1 MDITVHLTYRQT
13 ASRLL
18 AVMLVPGLLMAQSSA
33 PLPVTVTLP
42 ESRQAVQQVELTG
55 SFNARNAA
63 SLSPRLSGLVQ
74 ELLVDAGDRV
84 AAGDVLVRL
93 DDRLAVLEL
102 AQAASALRQAQASLA
117 EAERLRDE
125 ALRLKDSAVLPA
137 TEISARE
144 SALAIAR
151 AAVAVAQAQRDTQAE
166 RVQRH
171 KVVAPFAGVISQRL
185 SDPGE
190 WVQIGTA
197 VVELVDV
204 NDLWLDVQAPQRLW
218 PLLGAAPA
226 VEVTVDALGDRVLAA
241 QVAARVPVSDPAART
256 FLLRLTLADRSAD
269 ITPGMSARVRL
280 SLPGAQRNLII
291 PRDALIRYP
300 DGTTTVWVVDTTQ
313 SPPRANQ
320 RQVQLVGVS
329 GNSAEIVSG
338 LAPDQPVVVR
348 GNEVLTEGQ
357 AVRVIDAGSD

>member
-1 MDITVHLTYRQT
+1 MLAIVLLPTQT
-13 ASRLL
+13 W
-18 AVMLVPGLLMAQSSA
+18 AQSPA
-33 PLPVTVTLP
+33 PAPVTISMP
-42 ESRQAVQQVELTG
+42 EARQARQQVELTG

-84 AAGDVLVRL
+84 AVGDVLVRL
-93 DDRLAVLEL
+93 DDRLAQLEL
-102 AQAASALRQAQASLA
+102 AQAESAVNQAQAALV
-117 EAERLRDE
+117 EAVRLRDE

-144 SALAIAR
+144 SAVEIAR

-171 KVVAPFAGVISQRL
+171 QVVAPFAGVIAQRL

-190 WVQIGTA
+190 WVQTGTA
-197 VVELVDV
+197 LLELVDV
-204 NDLWLDVQAPQRLW
+204 SDLWLDVQAPQRLW
-218 PLLGAAPA
+218 PLLGAEPE
-226 VEVTVDALGDRVLAA
+226 VEVTVDALGERELAA
-241 QVAARVPVSDPAART
+241 SVAARVPVSDPAART
-256 FLLRLTLADRSAD
+256 FLLRLQLNDPSAD

-280 SLPGAQRNLII
+280 LLAGTTRNLII

-300 DGTTTVWVVDTTQ
+300 DGTTTVWVVDASQ
-313 SPPRANQ
+313 SPARASQ
-320 RQVQLVGVS
+320 QQVQLAGVS
-329 GNSAEIVSG
+329 GDSAEIVSG
-338 LAPDQPVVVR
+338 LGPDQPVVVR

-357 AVRVIDAGSD
+357 AVNVSNPGGN

>member
-1 MDITVHLTYRQT
+1 MGSTLQLVPRLILL
-13 ASRLL
+13 LL
-18 AVMLVPGLLMAQSSA
+18 AIALQPTGLYAQSSA
-33 PLPVTVTLP
+33 PAPVAVSMP
-42 ESRQAVQQVELTG
+42 ESRQARQQVELTG

-63 SLSPRLSGLVQ
+63 NLSPRLSGLVQ

-93 DDRLAVLEL
+93 DDRLAQLEL
-102 AQAASALRQAQASLA
+102 DQAESAVIQAQAALA
-117 EAERLRDE
+117 EAVRLRDE

-144 SALAIAR
+144 SAVEIAR
-151 AAVAVAQAQRDTQAE
+151 AAVEVALAQRDTQAE

-171 KVVAPFAGVISQRL
+171 LVLAPFAGVIAQRL

-190 WVQIGTA
+190 WVQTGTA
-197 VVELVDV
+197 LLELVDV

-218 PLLGAAPA
+218 PLLGATPE
-226 VEVTVDALGDRVLAA
+226 VQVTVDALGESVAA
-241 QVAARVPVSDPAART
+241 ASVVARVPVSDPAART
-256 FLLRLTLADRSAD
+256 FLLRLSLHDRNAD

-280 SLPGAQRNLII
+280 VLSGDARNLIV

-300 DGTTTVWVVDTTQ
+300 DGTTTVWVVDTSQ
-313 SPPRANQ
+313 SPPRASQ
-320 RQVQLVGVS
+320 QQVQLAGVS

-338 LAPDQPVVVR
+338 LRPDQPVVVR

-357 AVRVIDAGSD
+357 AVSVSNPGSN

>member
-1 MDITVHLTYRQT
+1 MQSTQHFVVACLWLCLPMT
-13 ASRLL
+13 SLL
-18 AVMLVPGLLMAQSSA
+18 AQTPA
-33 PLPVTVTLP
+33 PVTVVMPQLQ
-42 ESRQAVQQVELTG
+42 QATQQVQLTG

-93 DDRLAVLEL
+93 DDRLAQLEL
-102 AQAASALRQAQASLA
+102 DQAESAVIQAQAALA
-117 EAERLRDE
+117 EAVRLRDE

-144 SALAIAR
+144 SAVEIAR

-171 KVVAPFAGVISQRL
+171 QVLAPFAGVIAQRL

-190 WVQIGTA
+190 WVQTGTA
-197 VVELVDV
+197 LLELVDV
-204 NDLWLDVQAPQRLW
+204 SDLWLDVQAPQRLW
-218 PLLGAAPA
+218 PQLGAEPEVA
-226 VEVTVDALGDRVLAA
+226 VTVDALGERVLAA
-241 QVAARVPVSDPAART
+241 SVAARVPVSDPAART
-256 FLLRLTLADRSAD
+256 FLLRLSLHDRNAD

-280 SLPGAQRNLII
+280 VLSGDARNLIV

-300 DGTTTVWVVDTTQ
+300 DGTTTVWVVDTSQ
-313 SPPRANQ
+313 SPPRASQ
-320 RQVQLVGVS
+320 QQVQLAGVS

-338 LAPDQPVVVR
+338 LRPDQPVVVR

-357 AVRVIDAGSD
+357 AVSVSNPGSN